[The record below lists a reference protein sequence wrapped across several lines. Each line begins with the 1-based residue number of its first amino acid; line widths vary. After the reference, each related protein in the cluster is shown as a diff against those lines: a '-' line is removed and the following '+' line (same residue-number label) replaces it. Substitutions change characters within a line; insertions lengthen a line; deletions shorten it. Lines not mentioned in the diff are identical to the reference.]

1 MPLTTIPLP
10 FGCRD
15 IKLFPITAA
24 GVVGAAIDLPNG
36 RTLSFSE
43 AEEFEELR
51 GDDKVVTRRGSGA
64 SVEWELE
71 SGGISLEAWKALAG
85 GLITESGVT
94 PVQKKTFSKKS
105 TDERPYSGSQHRC
118 RKRARTPGH

>member
-15 IKLFPITAA
+15 IKLFPISDA
-24 GVVGAAIDLPNG
+24 GVVGAAVDLPNS

-43 AEEFEELR
+43 AEDFEELR
-51 GDDKVVTRRGSGA
+51 GDDKVITRRGSGA

-71 SGGISLEAWKALAG
+71 SGGISLDAWKNG
-85 GLITESGVT
+85 RESVT
-94 PVQKKTFSKKS
+94 FF
-105 TDERPYSGSQHRC
+105 
-118 RKRARTPGH
+118 